1 MLRPRYRARL
11 TGSPVAERK
20 CRLRSSDRRAR
31 TSASAT
37 SPESTPE
44 LAAGFTGAGGGADV
58 VRVAGADEDDV
69 EAVEREGL
77 LVADQTLGHATI
89 VAQTA
94 VRVGWARLGESAGAQ
109 VPRAGSF
116 DRLRAGSGASGL
128 VRKIRLGPTA
138 FGTGLIFICPTSS
151 ECFHMTPSCLLSG
164 ASLTFV
170 PTDFV
175 RSGGFI
181 EHRRRL
187 GHTPSVHLYERQQ
200 GAGGGL
206 RGCVS

>member
-44 LAAGFTGAGGGADV
+44 LAAGSTGAGGGADV
-58 VRVAGADEDDV
+58 VGVAGADEDDV

-138 FGTGLIFICPTSS
+138 FGTGLTFICPTSS

-164 ASLTFV
+164 SVERRSDRPQSSGSDKPRLIDVRLPSARLDSRSL
-170 PTDFV
+170 PGKP
-175 RSGGFI
+175 SG
-181 EHRRRL
+181 
-187 GHTPSVHLYERQQ
+187 
-200 GAGGGL
+200 
-206 RGCVS
+206 RGNRHI